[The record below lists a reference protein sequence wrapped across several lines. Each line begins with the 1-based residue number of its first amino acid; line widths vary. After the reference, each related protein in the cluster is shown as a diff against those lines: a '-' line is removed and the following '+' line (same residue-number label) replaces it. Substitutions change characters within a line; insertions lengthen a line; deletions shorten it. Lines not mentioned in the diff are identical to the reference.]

1 MTIKNQ
7 FKAYLLSMISF
18 CIGAISTKNIVV
30 AGILLFVPIGV
41 LLLLNWDDAKYLE
54 RQKKTSEGNR

>member
-7 FKAYLLSMISF
+7 FKAYVLSMISF
-18 CIGAISTKNIVV
+18 CVGAISTKDIVV

-41 LLLLNWDDAKYLE
+41 LLLLNWDDTEY
-54 RQKKTSEGNR
+54 KKRHPQEQADD